1 MTLYIT
7 DEAELGLE
15 HDFFKTVLDIIYKE
29 LNDDR
34 LIEREISLLLA
45 DDETIQELNKSYRNM
60 DKPTDVLSFEIE
72 SDTMLGDIIIS
83 VETAKRMAVEY
94 SISLDREI
102 AFLFIHGILHLLGY
116 DHETSAEDEEEMFAL
131 QTKLLDLTN
140 IA

>member
-1 MTLYIT
+1 MKLYIT
-7 DEAELGLE
+7 DEAELGLD

-45 DDETIQELNKSYRNM
+45 DDETIQELNKSYRDM

-72 SDTMLGDIIIS
+72 SDEILGDIIIS
-83 VETAKRMAVEY
+83 VETAKRMAIEY

-116 DHETSAEDEEEMFAL
+116 DHETSVEDEEEMFTL
-131 QTKLLDLTN
+131 QNKLLDQTN

>member
-15 HDFFKTVLDIIYKE
+15 HNFFKTVLDIIYKE

>member
-1 MTLYIT
+1 MKLYIT
-7 DEAELGLE
+7 DEAELGLD

-60 DKPTDVLSFEIE
+60 DKPTDVLSFKIE

-83 VETAKRMAVEY
+83 VETAKRMSVEY
-94 SISLDREI
+94 NISLDREI

-116 DHETSAEDEEEMFAL
+116 DHETSVEDEEEMFAL

>member
-116 DHETSAEDEEEMFAL
+116 DHEISVEDEEEMFAL
-131 QTKLLDLTN
+131 QTKLLDQTN

>member
-1 MTLYIT
+1 MKLYIT
-7 DEAELGLE
+7 DEAELGLD

-72 SDTMLGDIIIS
+72 SDVMLGDIIIS
-83 VETAKRMAVEY
+83 VETAKRMAIEY
-94 SISLDREI
+94 NISLDREI

-116 DHETSAEDEEEMFAL
+116 DHETSVEDEEEMFAL

>member
-1 MTLYIT
+1 MNLYIT

-15 HDFFKTVLDIIYKE
+15 HDFFKTVLDVIYKE
-29 LNDDR
+29 LNDSR
-34 LIEREISLLLA
+34 LEEREISLLLA

-83 VETAKRMAVEY
+83 VETAKKMAIEY
-94 SISLDREI
+94 SISLNREI

-116 DHETSAEDEEEMFAL
+116 DHETSVEDEKEMYAL
-131 QTKLLDLTN
+131 QNKLLDLTN